1 MPCGLENVDNP
12 NVKAKNKCKGGTVK
26 EGKMLWEQKY
36 QSFVEQQDSIHDEKV
51 EVPEDPYDFAKLQ
64 QKNQVIIRNLK
75 RQVLQAKKNK
85 LANCPLSYQD
95 ALTVIRSLELASKG
109 KTINDK

>member
-1 MPCGLENVDNP
+1 MCFTTSAIVLD
-12 NVKAKNKCKGGTVK
+12 C
-26 EGKMLWEQKY
+26 
-36 QSFVEQQDSIHDEKV
+36 IHDEKV

-85 LANCPLSYQD
+85 LTNCPLSYQD